1 MGSCGCIATL
11 ESVVCVA
18 PGSILVNLHIHRV
31 FMFGLIFLKRE
42 GEVCECAWEKKGEG
56 VK

>member
-42 GEVCECAWEKKGEG
+42 GEVCECAWEKRER
-56 VK
+56 V